1 MNMRRYAPLFGIV
14 AVLLWGGSFTAG
26 KIAYQQL
33 STYELLFI
41 RMTISTL
48 IFLPYL
54 MWRTHRAGLPKGKTL
69 LSLTALGFLAYPATL
84 SFQFLG
90 LQYTHASVA
99 SIAVGLEGT
108 VTMILAY
115 WVLKQKPTK
124 SNWIVA
130 LMAFMGLLI
139 VIGVPEDA
147 RLVGIGL
154 ILCANVC
161 AGASIIV
168 NKPLFEKMTALDI
181 VGWSMALGTLM
192 IVIASPYFG
201 GIPQYNGL
209 TSEVWWAIL
218 TISLGSTVIA
228 YILYTIC
235 LQYLSA
241 TRTAQFIVLEPVVG
255 VLAGI
260 MILGEPLTLN
270 IILGACMVIGAI
282 LINSFIGDEH

>member
-1 MNMRRYAPLFGIV
+1 MRKYAPLLGII
-14 AVLLWGGSFTAG
+14 AVFLWAGAFTAG

-41 RMTISTL
+41 RMTLSTL

-54 MWRTHRAGLPKGKTL
+54 IWRTYCVGLPNHKTFL
-69 LSLTALGFLAYPATL
+69 PLIALGFLAYPATL
-84 SFQFLG
+84 GFQFLG

-99 SIAVGLEGT
+99 SVAVGLEGT
-108 VTMILAY
+108 FTMILAY

-139 VIGVPEDA
+139 VIGMPADA
-147 RLVGIGL
+147 NLVGVGL

-161 AGASIIV
+161 AGAAIIV
-168 NKPLFEKMTALDI
+168 NKPLFKKMKALDI

-192 IVIASPYFG
+192 VVITSPYFG
-201 GIPQYNGL
+201 GIPEYNGL
-209 TSEVWWAIL
+209 TNEVWWAIIA
-218 TISLGSTVIA
+218 ISLGSTVIA
-228 YILYTIC
+228 YVLHTIC

-241 TRTAQFIVLEPVVG
+241 TRTAQFIVLEPIGG
-255 VLAGI
+255 VLAGV

-270 IILGACMVIGAI
+270 IVLGACMVMGAI
-282 LINSFIGDEH
+282 LINSFIGDGH

>member
-1 MNMRRYAPLFGIV
+1 MNIRKYAPLLGIM
-14 AVLLWGGSFTAG
+14 AVLLWAGAFTAG
-26 KIAYQQL
+26 KIAYQQI

-41 RMTISTL
+41 RMTLSTL

-54 MWRTHRAGLPKGKTL
+54 IWRTYRVGLPSGKTL
-69 LSLTALGFLAYPATL
+69 LPLIALGFLAYPATL
-84 SFQFLG
+84 GFQFLG

-108 VTMILAY
+108 ITMILAY

-139 VIGVPEDA
+139 VIGVPKDSN
-147 RLVGIGL
+147 LVGIGL

-168 NKPLFEKMTALDI
+168 NKPLFKKMNALDI
-181 VGWSMALGTLM
+181 VGWSMALATLM
-192 IVIASPYFG
+192 VVVASPYFG

-209 TSEVWWAIL
+209 TSEVWFAIL
-218 TISLGSTVIA
+218 FISLGSTVVA
-228 YILYTIC
+228 YILHTIC

-255 VLAGI
+255 VLAGV
-260 MILGEPLTLN
+260 MVLGEPLTLN
-270 IILGACMVIGAI
+270 ILFGACMVVGAI